1 MMVDF
6 KTILDILLGSLVG
19 LLASGLTDL
28 IMKEIAI
35 IKLKRKIKFEITSN
49 LNYLNDNYNN
59 VKISIIISSP
69 LWDYILNSDIVVGMS
84 FSNYMDLINMLNHI
98 KIFNQHEESIQ
109 KGEKQDKDCI
119 VKWRQ
124 EMIKIMENCKL

>member
-1 MMVDF
+1 MVDF